1 VSSCSDCTDYQSRRL
16 NIKYRQKGTGPLLHA
31 HTLNGTACAVPR
43 MLIALLETHQNADGT
58 VAIPELLQPYMKGKV
73 ILAHQDIP
81 EMKFVKSKYMEPKYN
96 NE

>member
-1 VSSCSDCTDYQSRRL
+1 
-16 NIKYRQKGTGPLLHA
+16 
-31 HTLNGTACAVPR
+31 